1 MTGAMSR
8 RKGKSWELACRKAL
22 AAIGIPCRAPQV
34 GEAGD
39 DIVLLQVPSRRPQRD
54 AMTGLYSIECKDQA
68 RDALPSWVDQS
79 VRQAGEHRVGIVWHK
94 RRGKPDPMDGFVT
107 MRARDFWERVA

>member
-1 MTGAMSR
+1 MSGAMSR

-22 AAIGIPCRAPQV
+22 TAIGIPCRAPQP

-39 DIVLLQVPSRRPQRD
+39 DIVLLAGCGKGHLSV
-54 AMTGLYSIECKDQA
+54 ECKDQS
-68 RDALPSWVDQS
+68 RDSLPAWVDQA
-79 VRQAGEHRVGIVWHK
+79 VTQAGANRIGIVWHK
-94 RRGKPDPMDGFVT
+94 RRGKPDPLDGFIT

>member
-22 AAIGIPCRAPQV
+22 TAIGIPCRAPQV

-39 DIVLLQVPSRRPQRD
+39 DIIL
-54 AMTGLYSIECKDQA
+54 TGPGVSIMRHIPNWSVEAKDQA
-68 RDALPSWVDQS
+68 RDALPSWVDQA